1 MLNYKVILN
10 PVAGQGRSKKFK
22 KIIKESVSSSEKN
35 IFLTRSLDDAYEK
48 ARRFALNG
56 VDPVIACGGD
66 GILNAVLNGVLSVS
80 KNISIGFIPAGMS
93 NVAANSIGIPQNV
106 YRAIDV
112 LKKGKTKSFDVG
124 IIKGKDFSR
133 YFISMVDVGPTARVV
148 EAIETD
154 PRTKKLLGK
163 LSHIPV
169 GLYEFMKKKRFFQVV
184 SDGES
189 YDCFQIVFS
198 NGKFWG
204 GDFFWDDEISIED
217 GMGDVF
223 LFEKMDFFKLTRIF
237 YKLSRKKGEI
247 KGVNKLKTNEIQI
260 SSRKPVPYLMDGEF
274 MGVVR
279 NMSIKILP
287 CFVRFITS

>member
-22 KIIKESVSSSEKN
+22 KIIKESISSDKN
-35 IFLTRSLDDAYEK
+35 IFFTRSLDDTYKK
-48 ARRFALNG
+48 ARRFALDG

-80 KNISIGFIPAGMS
+80 GNISIGFIPAGMS

-106 YRAIDV
+106 HRAIDV
-112 LKKGKTKSFDVG
+112 LKKGKTKSFDIG
-124 IIKGKDFSR
+124 IIEGKELSR
-133 YFISMVDVGPTARVV
+133 YFISMVDIGPTARIV
-148 EAIETD
+148 EATETD
-154 PRTKKLLGK
+154 PRIKRLIGK

-169 GLYEFMKKKRFFQVV
+169 GFYEFMKKKRFFSVFC
-184 SDGES
+184 DGKS

-217 GMGDVF
+217 GLGDVF

-237 YKLSRKKGEI
+237 YNLSRRKGKI
-247 KGVNKLKTNEIQI
+247 KGINKLKTNEIQV
-260 SSRKPVPYLMDGEF
+260 SSPKPVPYLIDGEYI
-274 MGVVR
+274 GVMK
-279 NMSIKILP
+279 NMKIKILP
-287 CFVRFITS
+287 RFVRFITL